1 MADKGGSCS
10 FKSPTH
16 ATPPLR
22 ATSDPLNYGMS
33 DEERDRLKSEREA
46 KLLVVSVVVQFSVIV
61 TIFSVA
67 TILIVASQ

>member
-1 MADKGGSCS
+1 
-10 FKSPTH
+10 
-16 ATPPLR
+16 
-22 ATSDPLNYGMS
+22 MS